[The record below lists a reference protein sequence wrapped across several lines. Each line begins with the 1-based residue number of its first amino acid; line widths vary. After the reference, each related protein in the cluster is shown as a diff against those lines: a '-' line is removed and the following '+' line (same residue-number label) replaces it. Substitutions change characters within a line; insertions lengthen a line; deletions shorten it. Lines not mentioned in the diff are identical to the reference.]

1 MFSINGIYWQI
12 IFVPT
17 GSKILRRSDG
27 SGTVGV
33 TDNATKTV
41 YLSELL
47 CWALLKKVLCHE
59 ICHCACFSYDCSFP
73 LETEELLA
81 DFLATYGREVL
92 SVADTVF
99 YQITK
104 REVIA

>member
-12 IFVPT
+12 IFVPP

-47 CWALLKKVLCHE
+47 CGAFLKKVLCHE
-59 ICHCACFSYDCSFP
+59 ICHCACFSYGCSFAP
-73 LETEELLA
+73 ETEELIA
-81 DFLATYGREVL
+81 DFLATYGEEVL
-92 SVADTVF
+92 SIADSVF
-99 YQITK
+99 SDCVRKACI
-104 REVIA
+104 

>member
-12 IFVPT
+12 IFVPP

-47 CWALLKKVLCHE
+47 CGSFLKKVLCHE
-59 ICHCACFSYDCSFP
+59 ICHCACFSYGCSFAP
-73 LETEELLA
+73 ETEELIA
-81 DFLATYGREVL
+81 DFLATYGEEVL
-92 SVADTVF
+92 SIADSVF
-99 YQITK
+99 SDCVRKDCI
-104 REVIA
+104 